1 MKTPVLESLFN
12 KVTDLKA
19 CRCFPVNIAK
29 ILKTAGFIE
38 YLWWLLLKIVEALKT
53 QNKTNG
59 TAATI
64 STIYMRFLNNLFIF
78 GVLTSVLNFS
88 STFSKR
94 RIFLVF
100 VWQFYKNNLIFQKD
114 YLTSWQVHEPNNNQD
129 NIYFRCHFFL
139 YVENSQVLTIILK
152 KQDF

>member
-29 ILKTAGFIE
+29 FLKTACFIE
-38 YLWWLLLKIVEALKT
+38 YLWWLLLKTVEALKT
-53 QNKTNG
+53 QNKTNRN
-59 TAATI
+59 AATI

-88 STFSKR
+88 STYSKR

-100 VWQFYKNNLIFQKD
+100 V
-114 YLTSWQVHEPNNNQD
+114 
-129 NIYFRCHFFL
+129 
-139 YVENSQVLTIILK
+139 
-152 KQDF
+152 

>member
-19 CRCFPVNIAK
+19 CRCFPVNTAK
-29 ILKTAGFIE
+29 ILKTVCFIE
-38 YLWWLLLKIVEALKT
+38 HLWWLLLKIVEALKT
-53 QNKTNG
+53 QNKKNR

-88 STFSKR
+88 SKFSKR

-100 VWQFYKNNLIFQKD
+100 FK
-114 YLTSWQVHEPNNNQD
+114 
-129 NIYFRCHFFL
+129 R
-139 YVENSQVLTIILK
+139 IILPLGK
-152 KQDF
+152 YISQIIIKTTYILDFISFCMLRTRKY